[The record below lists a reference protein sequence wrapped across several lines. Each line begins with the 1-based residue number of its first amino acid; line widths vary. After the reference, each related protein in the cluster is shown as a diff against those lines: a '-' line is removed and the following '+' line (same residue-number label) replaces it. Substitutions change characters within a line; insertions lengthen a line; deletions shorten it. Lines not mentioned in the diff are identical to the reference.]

1 MQRSPSSCRI
11 AGPRPLAVPRLGGAP
26 DLTPLRGVHH
36 RPASLFT
43 VRLGVLDVGS
53 NTVHLLV
60 VDAHRGGHPTPM
72 SSTKATLRLAEATDS
87 SGKITKRGADKLIS
101 TIDEFAKIAVSS
113 GCTELMAFAT
123 SAVRDAEN
131 SDDVLARVR
140 KETGVELEVLRG
152 VDESRLTFLAV
163 RRWYGW
169 SAGRIINLDIG
180 GGSLELSSGVDE
192 DPEVALSLPL
202 GAGRLTREWLADD
215 PPGRRRVAMLRDWLD
230 AELAEAGVT
239 VLEAGGPDLAVA
251 TSKTFRSLARL
262 TGAAPSAA
270 GPRVKRTLTANGL
283 RQLIA
288 FISRMTTADRA
299 ELEGVSAER
308 APQIVAGALVAEASM
323 RTLSIEE
330 VDICPWALREGLILR
345 KLDSEADGS
354 ALVES
359 PVRDAG
365 GQVIDRNSNRSRG
378 DKR

>member
-1 MQRSPSSCRI
+1 M
-11 AGPRPLAVPRLGGAP
+11 
-26 DLTPLRGVHH
+26 
-36 RPASLFT
+36 
-43 VRLGVLDVGS
+43 RLGVLDVGS

-72 SSTKATLRLAEATDS
+72 SSTKATLRLSEATDS
-87 SGKITKRGADKLIS
+87 AGKITKRGADKLIS
-101 TIDEFAKIAVSS
+101 TIDEFAKIADSS
-113 GCTELMAFAT
+113 GCAELMAFAT
-123 SAVRDAEN
+123 SAVRDAGN
-131 SDDVLARVR
+131 SDDVLSRVR
-140 KETGVELEVLRG
+140 KETGVELRVLTG

-180 GGSLELSSGVDE
+180 GGSLEMSSGVDE
-192 DPEVALSLPL
+192 EPEVALSLPL
-202 GAGRLTREWLADD
+202 GAGRLTREWLPDD

-230 AELAEAGVT
+230 AELSEASVNI
-239 VLEAGGPDLAVA
+239 LETGNPDLTVA
-251 TSKTFRSLARL
+251 SSKTFRSLARL
-262 TGAAPSAA
+262 TGAAPSGA

-283 RQLIA
+283 RQLIS

-323 RTLSIEE
+323 RALSIES

-354 ALVES
+354 ALMEPS
-359 PVRDAG
+359 VRNAG
-365 GQVIDRNSNRSRG
+365 GQVVDRNQNRSRG
-378 DKR
+378 DKP

>member
-1 MQRSPSSCRI
+1 
-11 AGPRPLAVPRLGGAP
+11 
-26 DLTPLRGVHH
+26 
-36 RPASLFT
+36 

-72 SSTKATLRLAEATDS
+72 SSTKATLRLAEATDN
-87 SGKITKRGADKLIS
+87 SGKITKRGAEKLIS
-101 TIDEFAKIAVSS
+101 TIDEFAKIALSS
-113 GCTELMAFAT
+113 GCAQLMAFAT

-140 KETGVELEVLRG
+140 KDTGIELQVLTG

-169 SAGRIINLDIG
+169 SAGRIVNLDIG
-180 GGSLELSSGVDE
+180 GGSLELSIGVDE
-192 DPEVALSLPL
+192 EPEVALSLPL
-202 GAGRLTREWLADD
+202 GAGRLTREWLPDD

-230 AELAEAGVT
+230 AELADAGVEL
-239 VLEAGGPDLAVA
+239 LEAGNPDLAVA

-283 RQLIA
+283 RQLIS

-323 RTLSIEE
+323 RALSIET

-345 KLDSEADGS
+345 KLDSEADGT
-354 ALVES
+354 ALVETS
-359 PVRDAG
+359 VRNAG
-365 GQVIDRNSNRSRG
+365 GQAVDRNSSRSRG
-378 DKR
+378 DKS